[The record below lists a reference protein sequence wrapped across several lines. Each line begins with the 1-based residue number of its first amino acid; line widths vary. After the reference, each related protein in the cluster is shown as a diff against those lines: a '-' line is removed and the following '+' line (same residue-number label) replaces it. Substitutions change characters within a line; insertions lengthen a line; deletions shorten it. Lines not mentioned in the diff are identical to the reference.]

1 MKKISITIFGF
12 LLLTSSMALAEKA
25 ESFEQA
31 KTMSADLGIPILL
44 EFVHE
49 D

>member
-1 MKKISITIFGF
+1 MKKISITIFSF
-12 LLLTSSMALAEKA
+12 LSMALAKKA

-31 KTMSADLGIPILL
+31 KTLSADLGIPILL

>member
-1 MKKISITIFGF
+1 MIRLVLVPIAI
-12 LLLTSSMALAEKA
+12 LLFTAGVSAEPA

-31 KTMSADLGIPILL
+31 QELSVQAGKPILL

>member
-1 MKKISITIFGF
+1 MIRSAAVLFA
-12 LLLTSSMALAEKA
+12 LLLCASAISAEPA
-25 ESFEQA
+25 ESLEQA
-31 KTMSADLGIPILL
+31 KTLSAEQGKPILL